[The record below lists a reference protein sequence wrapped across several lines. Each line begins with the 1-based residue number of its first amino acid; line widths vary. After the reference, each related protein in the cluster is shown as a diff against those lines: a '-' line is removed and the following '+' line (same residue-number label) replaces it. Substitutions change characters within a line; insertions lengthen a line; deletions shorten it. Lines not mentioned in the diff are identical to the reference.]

1 MTQLELVETAA
12 QGDSRSGDGILDID
26 QRSAVELEVEED
38 AVGSAEVKEN
48 VAVIVADIDGIIVGL
63 DATGGIG
70 MDIGIG

>member
-38 AVGSAEVKEN
+38 AVGSAEVEED

-63 DATGGIG
+63 NATGGIG
-70 MDIGIG
+70 MDIVIG